1 MNSVVETKV
10 EFVNV
15 EWVQNSF
22 MQYRF
27 HIQLII
33 DNETKWDKIIV
44 KRFSQFI
51 QLQHNMLKELNVK
64 QCPFDLPTKT
74 YSLWGGRISD
84 INDDVIKQRKVQL
97 TQYLYDI
104 LNTSFDTKWRDSKS
118 MSEFI
123 LLSNNQNWSTLID
136 QLKGQNSTSEM
147 TQFNNEDEWLTQ
159 FRDCKNEL
167 IQCQQS
173 HNINSLMKLRLKI
186 NELDRQLST
195 QDGKTIA
202 IPKSELIRR
211 QNLLKMLKN
220 DITDFSLTSIPSTQ
234 TKDNET
240 LSSSNVF
247 GTEPVTNASKKPK
260 YNGRRK
266 FGETAH
272 TETLDN
278 KALYQDNKV
287 VLQNQ
292 DQDLK
297 QLHAMIQRQK
307 TLSLDMNNELS
318 QQNEILDGFE
328 SDVAKVRGKMDVTD
342 DQATRFN
349 R

>member
-10 EFVNV
+10 EIVTV

-27 HIQLII
+27 HIQIII
-33 DNETKWDKIIV
+33 DNNIKWDKIIV

-51 QLQHNMLKELNVK
+51 QLQNDMLKELNLK
-64 QCPFDLPTKT
+64 KCPFDLPTKKF
-74 YSLWGGRISD
+74 SIWGSKISD
-84 INDDVIKQRKVQL
+84 IEDDVIKDRQIQL
-97 TQYLYDI
+97 TKFLYDI
-104 LNTSFDTKWRDSKS
+104 LNNSFDTKWRDSQS
-118 MSEFI
+118 MSQFI
-123 LLSNNQNWSTLID
+123 SLQDNNNWSNLINTMK
-136 QLKGQNSTSEM
+136 QQGNKNNIKQHA
-147 TQFNNEDEWLTQ
+147 NEDEWLIQ

-173 HNINSLMKLRLKI
+173 HNINHVMKLRLKI
-186 NELDRQLST
+186 NELQNQLSQNKDQT
-195 QDGKTIA
+195 LIISQD
-202 IPKSELIRR
+202 ELIRR
-211 QNLLKMLKN
+211 QNLLKMIKE
-220 DITDFSLTSIPSTQ
+220 DITDLSLNSTSSTPTGHEPLNLPGEFGIEIAQ
-234 TKDNET
+234 TT
-240 LSSSNVF
+240 I
-247 GTEPVTNASKKPK
+247 KKPIS
-260 YNGRRK
+260 NGRRK

-272 TETLDN
+272 TEGLDN
-278 KALYQDNKV
+278 KQLYQDNKL

-307 TLSLDMNNELS
+307 ALSLEMNTELN

-328 SDVAKVRGKMDVTD
+328 TDVNRVHGKMNRTD
-342 DQATRFN
+342 DQARKFN